1 MPPKKVAINGQK
13 CAEGDRLPGPP
24 ITSLL
29 VYTHSYTHTSRR
41 TRYAYGEVR

>member
-29 VYTHSYTHTSRR
+29 CVHTHSH
-41 TRYAYGEVR
+41 